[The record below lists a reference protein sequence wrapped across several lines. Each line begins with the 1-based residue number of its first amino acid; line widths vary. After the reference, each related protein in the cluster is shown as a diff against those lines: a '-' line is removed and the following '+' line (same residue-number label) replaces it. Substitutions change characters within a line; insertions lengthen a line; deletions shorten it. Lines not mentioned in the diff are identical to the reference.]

1 MLESLNK
8 NAFIKADKHHVK
20 YEMIY
25 LSGRYNVSNFI
36 ETGTHLGETVIFMA
50 EKFPFDKIHSVE
62 ISGYYIDFINNHF
75 QRVANDAGIDV
86 SNIKIWKGNSVN
98 VLPSILSEVKGR
110 SLFWLDAHC
119 SGGDTAKSDDYDCTI
134 LKEIEVIKSSSINN
148 HIIVIDDMNACKD
161 GRTDYP
167 TISEIS
173 DLILSINEDYLI
185 TVKYNVLF
193 AEVPSSI
200 PELDDNLNSPVLV

>member
-1 MLESLNK
+1 MIESLNK
-8 NAFIKADKHHVK
+8 NAFFKPDKHHVK
-20 YEMIY
+20 AEMIY

-36 ETGTHLGETVIFMA
+36 ETGTHLGETLIFMA
-50 EKFPFDKIHSVE
+50 EKFPFDKLHSVE
-62 ISGYYIDFINNHF
+62 ISDWYINFINDNF
-75 QRVANDAGIDV
+75 QRVADDSNIDV
-86 SNIKIWKGNSVN
+86 SNVKIWKGDSVK
-98 VLPSILSEVKGR
+98 VLPAILSEVKGR

-119 SGGDTAKSDDYDCTI
+119 SGGDTDNSDDYNCTI
-134 LKEIEVIKSSSINN
+134 LKELEVIKSSPIKTN
-148 HIIVIDDMNACKD
+148 IITIDDMNACKD
-161 GRTDYP
+161 GHTDYP